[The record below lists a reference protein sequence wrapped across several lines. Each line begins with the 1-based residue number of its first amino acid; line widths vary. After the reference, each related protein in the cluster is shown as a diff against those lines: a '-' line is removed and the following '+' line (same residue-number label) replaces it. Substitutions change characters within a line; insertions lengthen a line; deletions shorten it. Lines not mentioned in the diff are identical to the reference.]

1 MEDKIL
7 GVEVSVGED
16 SGTSILRRRQRAC
29 SLGID
34 GRRHVFQ
41 YKAVLC

>member
-16 SGTSILRRRQRAC
+16 SYLDLKKEAAG
-29 SLGID
+29 
-34 GRRHVFQ
+34 VF
-41 YKAVLC
+41 ARD